1 MKKET
6 GLLIKRI
13 LLGAMALLLFLIVVF
28 SSLNYSFPDTV
39 KLWVFFLVTGLAILV
54 FVGVMIF
61 LEFYARRKK

>member
-13 LLGAMALLLFLIVVF
+13 LLGAMAFLLFLIVVF

-39 KLWVFFLVTGLAILV
+39 KLWVFFVVTGIAILV

>member
-39 KLWVFFLVTGLAILV
+39 KLWVFFVVTGIAILV